1 MVTETLNQN
10 DILDQIT
17 PDETNADE
25 PTDTGAGSEPETKD
39 EPEAKPEVD
48 EFKGAKHVPYDR
60 FKKVN
65 EERSKYKE
73 QLAKY
78 PKDFDPEKWQKD
90 QADLAKR
97 EQDLETRNQ
106 FLQKIADTIESHPWL
121 DTTLT
126 RLINGE
132 KVSRAELIQAVA
144 AIKEE
149 DQAQQQS
156 GQIQPQQ
163 TELEK
168 RLAAIEQQFNSQR
181 EEADFGNRVNHF
193 KTEEKKLL
201 ANPKFKDAFADESFM
216 NEVWDRAEVVQAR
229 LGDKD
234 FVSLEK
240 VAETVLAHRTQLR
253 ERWLEEQRK
262 AGTVKAGAGIPKASG
277 PAGDAKRKPAKQA
290 EPGNY
295 NALLDELEAA
305 ATEGDN

>member
-1 MVTETLNQN
+1 MAPETLNQN

-17 PDETNADE
+17 PDDTEADE
-25 PTDTGAGSEPETKD
+25 PTDTGAGGEPEPKND
-39 EPEAKPEVD
+39 PEPKPEVD

-65 EERSKYKE
+65 EERTKYKE

-90 QADLAKR
+90 QERYSNIEQR
-97 EQDLETRNQ
+97 EQ

-121 DTTLT
+121 DNVLT
-126 RLINGE
+126 RFVKGE

-149 DQAQQQS
+149 EGTQ
-156 GQIQPQQ
+156 QPQGQVQPQ
-163 TELEK
+163 TDLEK
-168 RLAAIEQQFNSQR
+168 RLAAIENQFNTQR

-201 ANPKFKDAFADESFM
+201 SNPKFKEALGDESFL

-234 FVSLEK
+234 FVNLEK
-240 VAETVLAHRTQLR
+240 VAETVLVHRTQLR
-253 ERWLEEQRK
+253 ERWFEEQRK
-262 AGTVKAGAGIPKASG
+262 AGTIKAGAGIPKASG
-277 PAGDAKRKPAKQA
+277 PAGGTKKKPAKQA
-290 EPGNY
+290 DPGNY
-295 NALLDELEAA
+295 NAILDELEEAA
-305 ATEGDN
+305 MGEGGDN